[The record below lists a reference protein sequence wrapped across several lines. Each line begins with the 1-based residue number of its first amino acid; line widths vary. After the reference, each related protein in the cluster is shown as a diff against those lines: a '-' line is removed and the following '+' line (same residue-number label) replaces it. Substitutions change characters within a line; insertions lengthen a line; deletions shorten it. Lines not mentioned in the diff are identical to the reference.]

1 MAFMILLSRLP
12 GSAAPKACCKVVGP
26 PVAHPSKPRREAR
39 PPRVTAVTPPKK
51 RDDSRPSCENS
62 TPGHDIPSQ

>member
-1 MAFMILLSRLP
+1 MAFMIPLSRLP
-12 GSAAPKACCKVVGP
+12 GSAVPKAWVEVAGP
-26 PVAHPSKPRREAR
+26 FVAHPAKARREAR
-39 PPRVTAVTPPKK
+39 PRREMALTPTKK